1 MKKLIIF
8 TLLLV
13 ASLAFGADAPPE
25 RAEMLAVVK
34 DFLAQTW
41 PVFAGWLV
49 SEVMPFLPGKANGIA
64 HLIKVWTDSKRGV

>member
-25 RAEMLAVVK
+25 RAEALAVAK
-34 DFLAQTW
+34 DFFIQAW
-41 PVFAGWLV
+41 PVLVGWAI
-49 SEVMPFLPGKANGIA
+49 SEIMPFLPSKANGIA
-64 HLIKVWTDSKRGV
+64 HLIKVWVDSKRGV